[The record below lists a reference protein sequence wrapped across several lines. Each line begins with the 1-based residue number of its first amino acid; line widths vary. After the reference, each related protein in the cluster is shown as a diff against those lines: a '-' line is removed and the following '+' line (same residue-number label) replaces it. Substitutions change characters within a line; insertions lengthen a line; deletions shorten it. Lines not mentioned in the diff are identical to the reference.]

1 MNAGLDDVT
10 DDVTFA
16 APGPGQWELDVT
28 HRGRRPMTPFSRNV
42 LAREAE
48 AGSKVLLAKYG
59 LPLET
64 VRAELVEGCLY
75 LRPLGIGEGPVPK
88 KAPPVWIMKIG
99 ARVHPEMRRRNR
111 TATHAWRERRWRIEV
126 DQWFEHDR
134 AEVVAKNLA
143 FQRVDLSALN
153 DEELV
158 AEVDARLQHFGTQVR
173 ETFEAHGA
181 DLVPVG
187 DLLAHCRRWGIADAD
202 AAALLQGSSP
212 ASIETAELL
221 APVGHAIGEATE
233 TPTSVAAVQAL
244 GPEVAHAV
252 DSWLELHG
260 WRLVTSDDIDK
271 PTLAER
277 PNLQLAALLAAVD
290 EGDRLRSAPDP
301 SARRSEVP
309 VAGTRSV
316 RRVADGGAIRHA
328 SA

>member
-1 MNAGLDDVT
+1 
-10 DDVTFA
+10 
-16 APGPGQWELDVT
+16 
-28 HRGRRPMTPFSRNV
+28 MTPFSRDV

-64 VRAELVEGCLY
+64 IRAELVEGCLY

-111 TATHAWRERRWRIEV
+111 TATQAWRERRWRIEV

-143 FQRVDLSALN
+143 FQRVDLSALS

-158 AEVDARLQHFGTQVR
+158 AEVNTRLRHFGTQVR

-212 ASIETAELL
+212 SSIETAELL
-221 APVGHAIGEATE
+221 APVGARSARQ
-233 TPTSVAAVQAL
+233 P
-244 GPEVAHAV
+244 
-252 DSWLELHG
+252 
-260 WRLVTSDDIDK
+260 K
-271 PTLAER
+271 
-277 PNLQLAALLAAVD
+277 LLR
-290 EGDRLRSAPDP
+290 RLRPC
-301 SARRSEVP
+301 RRS
-309 VAGTRSV
+309 GRKLHTRSIRGSSFTDGVSSRATTSTSRRWPSV
-316 RRVADGGAIRHA
+316 RTCSSPHCSPPSTRATGCDPRRIPPPAGPKCPSRNAIC
-328 SA
+328 STSC